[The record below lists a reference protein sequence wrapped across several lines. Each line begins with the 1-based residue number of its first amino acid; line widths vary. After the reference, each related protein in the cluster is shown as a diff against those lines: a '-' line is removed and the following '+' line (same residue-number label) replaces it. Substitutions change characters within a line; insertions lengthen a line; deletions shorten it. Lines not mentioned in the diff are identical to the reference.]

1 MPTKPVELLTEA
13 ALLTG
18 AELVA
23 VSQGGNSRRVT
34 LTRLMQEL
42 GGGAGTL
49 RLMDL
54 AEGTPMDP
62 SGLLLTAELTDVNN
76 GLIVPKSADVKA
88 LSLPHDAAVGDTL
101 LVIYGDPEE
110 ALLAPYGTPGA
121 LTLGA
126 FDDEYAVEISLVYDI
141 VSETFV
147 SLEYG
152 QTKLIKKTS
161 SLAVG
166 PQTYHFWAVI
176 AETGVAVASGGGG
189 GGGGFLA
196 RWNGNGYNTPAES
209 RYSTFAGAH
218 AALVAVG
225 GGTLEVIDYGT
236 VPGGYYEM
244 YNIDLVGVTF
254 SSFRVILSLQPGC
267 ILDGLRSI
275 RNVTVDGPETGD
287 PAISNAGRRLIVDDC
302 DIGSAYPNVV
312 PVLGYMA
319 YLELR
324 GNTIIGAGTIIG
336 PGQQLYITAH
346 DAAVVLDEAIDSG
359 VASLTSYAYGSSY
372 ISETHAGVSGAITSY
387 QLAMERFRPLTM
399 SNSGTP
405 AQWANRFIEG
415 DTDTAGGNIS
425 IAASGTSG
433 LAGTSVGA
441 RAWVAKRGTGG
452 NVTITGLTYV
462 PGGGTTYTITVEN
475 AVVELLWLPGGVQV
489 KP

>member
-23 VSQGGNSRRVT
+23 VSQGGNSRKVP

-54 AEGTPMDP
+54 AEGTPMGP

-76 GLIVPKSADVKA
+76 GLIVPESAEVKA

-101 LVIYGDPEE
+101 LVIYGDPEA
-110 ALLAPYGTPGA
+110 ALMGPPYGTPGA
-121 LTLGA
+121 LALGVL
-126 FDDEYAVEISLVYDI
+126 DDAYAVEISISVDLV
-141 VSETFV
+141 SGNFV

-161 SLAVG
+161 SLAFG
-166 PQTYHFWAVI
+166 PQTFHFWSVI
-176 AETGVAVASGGGG
+176 AETGVAVASAG

-196 RWNGNGYNTPAES
+196 RWDGNGYNTPAES
-209 RYSTFAGAH
+209 RYSTFAAAH

-225 GGTLEVIDYGT
+225 GGTLEVLDYGV

-244 YNIDLVGVTF
+244 YNIDLVGVAR
-254 SSFRVILSLQPGC
+254 SGFRVILSLQPGC

-275 RNVTVDGPETGD
+275 RNITVDGPETGD
-287 PAISNAGRRLIVDDC
+287 PAISNAGMRLIVDDC
-302 DIGSAYPNVV
+302 DIGSSYPNTV

-336 PGQQLYITAH
+336 PGQQLYIMAH

-415 DTDTAGGNIS
+415 NTSGGALS

-441 RAWVAKRGTGG
+441 RAWVAKRGNGG